1 MEYIMVLEHNKKEN
15 ETYIFYCQ
23 WTGNELELEKLI
35 HVIKTAN
42 PEDLS
47 GDVAIFEVS
56 RTRIPESAVNVHI
69 SIKDFGSYTNM
80 FQKCEGT
87 FTCPIFSE
95 DPHEKA
101 IGLDDKFFGGRLP
114 KFFGK

>member
-1 MEYIMVLEHNKKEN
+1 MEYIIILEKNKKED

-42 PEDLS
+42 AEDLYD
-47 GDVAIFEVS
+47 DVAIFEVS

-87 FTCPIFSE
+87 FTCPNFSE

>member
-1 MEYIMVLEHNKKEN
+1 MVLEHNKKED

-87 FTCPIFSE
+87 FTCSIFSE

-114 KFFGK
+114 KFFSK